1 MAQKP
6 GSLAPMHRNAT
17 PVPLGRR
24 GRFGPGGWGWGLGA
38 GGWGWGSLSLSLMM
52 PPTSR
57 AEGLAWGLGEDRS
70 HLGSIRP
77 EPIAASLVRVV
88 GLLPSPGRSPHA
100 GAVTSSVRRGRA
112 ALSRLSQSGVRGATR
127 PTRRYIRD
135 GARAG
140 AGEALKR
147 CLRFPTVFPPHYTP
161 IGGSTSAPGPS

>member
-1 MAQKP
+1 MRIRGECMFGIIRGECMCEFHP
-6 GSLAPMHRNAT
+6 SLSSIT
-17 PVPLGRR
+17 KDFSFFL
-24 GRFGPGGWGWGLGA
+24 
-38 GGWGWGSLSLSLMM
+38 SLSLSLSLSYMM